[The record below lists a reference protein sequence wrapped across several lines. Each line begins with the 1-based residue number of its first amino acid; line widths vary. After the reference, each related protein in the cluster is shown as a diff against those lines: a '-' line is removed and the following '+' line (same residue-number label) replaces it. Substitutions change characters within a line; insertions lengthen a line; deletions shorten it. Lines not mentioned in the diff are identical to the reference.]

1 MIDDNSNLCL
11 RRFQESGDS
20 LSKMT
25 QDSDGKQVLVPLT
38 GSMYVP
44 GQLANPDK
52 VVVDIGTGYYVEK
65 SSKKAKEYFDRKV
78 KFVTENMERV
88 QGIGNEKAKIREL
101 VMDVMQE
108 KLRAQFSQMEASKS
122 S

>member
-1 MIDDNSNLCL
+1 M
-11 RRFQESGDS
+11 
-20 LSKMT
+20 
-25 QDSDGKQVLVPLT
+25 LVPLT

-44 GQLANPDK
+44 GLLTQPEK

-65 SSKKAKEYFDRKV
+65 DSTAAQEYFTRKV

-88 QGIGNEKAKIREL
+88 QAIGNEKAKIRFVELLANFHHVETYLCVLREL

-108 KLRAQFSQMEASKS
+108 KLKGQFQDLEAGKGKQ
-122 S
+122 